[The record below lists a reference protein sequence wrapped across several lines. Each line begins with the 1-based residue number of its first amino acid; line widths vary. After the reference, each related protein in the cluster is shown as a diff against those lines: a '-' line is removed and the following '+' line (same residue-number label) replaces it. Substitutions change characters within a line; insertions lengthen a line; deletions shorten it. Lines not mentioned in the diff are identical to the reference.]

1 MQNYQWNGNSPRKCP
16 VLRWGGR
23 TRDARSTR
31 KKWRNSIR
39 CVSTFLCHPEIT
51 CQDEILLVFPSLEGK
66 NRNSQYKWT
75 PEVLTQIG
83 EKFPARNFS
92 HFNQSEGT
100 AGLNYVN
107 RKNPC
112 IQRNNF
118 ISEFPCF
125 QTYGSKENPNQT
137 NEEKGDRLTRDRPTP
152 PPGGVG
158 VVRIK
163 DPGCGDW
170 LSFQWGG
177 PWCLVTNIKGSAS
190 TRWAKKSDPLLRQFC
205 KTVRE

>member
-1 MQNYQWNGNSPRKCP
+1 MKQASGRTWVQNYQWNGNLFPQTMSSP
-16 VLRWGGR
+16 RWGGR
-23 TRDARSTR
+23 FS
-31 KKWRNSIR
+31 
-39 CVSTFLCHPEIT
+39 
-51 CQDEILLVFPSLEGK
+51 G
-66 NRNSQYKWT
+66 
-75 PEVLTQIG
+75 G
-83 EKFPARNFS
+83 EKQPEKSGGIQSDAFPLFYAIQRSPVKMRFCSFS
-92 HFNQSEGT
+92 LHWKGKIETPSIHEFRESWLRLVRSFQPESSYFNQSEGT

-163 DPGCGDW
+163 DPGCGCW
-170 LSFQWGG
+170 
-177 PWCLVTNIKGSAS
+177 
-190 TRWAKKSDPLLRQFC
+190 
-205 KTVRE
+205 